1 MLRPYQQTLVREWEQ
16 DPGQPTLIQ
25 LPTGGGKTVI
35 FSTIIQAAAN
45 RGQRCLVLV
54 HRREL
59 VRQAQA
65 TLLKAGV
72 FAATVVSGIRTPWRC
87 PVLVGMVQT
96 VSRRLTQ
103 MAAAGWQPDLI
114 IIDEAH
120 HAVAG
125 SWQRVL
131 TTWPQASRLGVTA
144 TPERLDGRGMGDLF
158 ARLLCGPQTA
168 ALIEAGHLA
177 PVRMFS
183 HQLPL
188 RKLRVRAGDFAME
201 GASVDLGSV
210 NALERMVEGYRRH
223 CDGQRAVAFCCTVK
237 HAEALAR
244 RLVHH
249 GIRAKAIDGATPDRE
264 RAAALRDLGTGTLHV
279 LTNCQLFGEGLDV
292 PAIESVMIA
301 RPTQSLAWW
310 LQMVGRGLRPTANKC
325 CATILDFAG
334 NTERL
339 GHPLAPR
346 VWSLEGRSQRQAAEQ
361 AMPKPPDE
369 DKGASGERGMA
380 PTGHERINLEEVQA
394 SDHPMDHWLREAK
407 RKRRGVKVALSL
419 AAANALH
426 GGGRLTVA
434 DVLHLQQKGGAK
446 PGWVVPA
453 IKELLLSDA
462 VTVTPT
468 DLAMIAKKNGYH
480 PGWAKHQIHLLC
492 QHGGK

>member
-1 MLRPYQQTLVREWEQ
+1 MLRTYQQTLVREWEQ

-25 LPTGGGKTVI
+25 LPTGGGKTVL
-35 FSTIIQAAAN
+35 FATIIQAAAN

-59 VRQAQA
+59 VHQSQA

-72 FAATVVSGIRTPWRC
+72 FAAAVVSGIRTPWRC

-131 TTWPQASRLGVTA
+131 ATWPQALRLGVTA
-144 TPERLDGRGMGDLF
+144 TPERLDGRGMGDMF
-158 ARLLCGPQTA
+158 TRLLCGPETA

-177 PVRMFS
+177 PIKLFS

-210 NALERMVEGYRRH
+210 NALERMVEGYRMH

-237 HAEALAR
+237 HAEALAQ
-244 RLVHH
+244 RLIHH

-264 RAAALRDLGTGTLHV
+264 RAAALRDLSTGTLQV
-279 LTNCQLFGEGLDV
+279 LANCQLFGEGLDV
-292 PAIESVMIA
+292 PAIEAVMIA

-310 LQMVGRGLRPTANKC
+310 LQMVGRGLRPAANKRH
-325 CATILDFAG
+325 ATILDFSG
-334 NTERL
+334 NSERL

-346 VWSLEGRSQRQAAEQ
+346 VWCLEGRPQRQAAEQQ
-361 AMPKPPDE
+361 AMPKPPDRE
-369 DKGASGERGMA
+369 LGMA

-394 SDHPMDHWLREAK
+394 NDHPMDHWLREAK
-407 RKRRGVKVALSL
+407 RKRQGVKTALAL

-426 GGGRLTVA
+426 NGRRLTVA
-434 DVLHLQQKGGAK
+434 DVLRLQREGGAK

-453 IKELLLSDA
+453 IKSLLLTNA
-462 VTVTPT
+462 VTVTPA
-468 DLAMIAKKNGYH
+468 DLKIIAKHNGYH
-480 PGWAKHQIHLLC
+480 PGWSRHQLHLLSEPS
-492 QHGGK
+492 